1 MSGQREIYLLPQ
13 TANEIDSLYVGI
25 DFLTSIP
32 LLLLPIDL
40 TRRQEVLKFD
50 FSGGISVFHSSNL
63 KWVFLRLKL
72 QLVILASEVKTLTT
86 TWSVTLFKK

>member
-50 FSGGISVFHSSNL
+50 FSGGI
-63 KWVFLRLKL
+63 
-72 QLVILASEVKTLTT
+72 
-86 TWSVTLFKK
+86 